1 MKPAAL
7 KPLDVKP
14 PDVKPADLMDQAM
27 ARFDGLSTTGWI
39 LLGLALLLLVV
50 VAALVWRRMRRRKAA
65 PPAAE
70 PAPPERGPDL
80 NQQLRGDW
88 RRFRRG
94 LPPPARRSL
103 DQFHPVVLLGTE
115 SAGKAQIVE
124 RFGGVAQRRVEL
136 GSGAASVDGQ
146 LRCLLGGDVL
156 LIDLAEETVRA
167 PRELVATGLR
177 RALAPTVRR
186 RQPVVVVCLSPEAL
200 DRQSEQQLA
209 ELGGALRA
217 KLDVLAGLRDEPLAV
232 RVVVSDVAGAAR
244 FDALFRLLELPGI
257 PAVLAIDDPGDEAV
271 RASLLAYADE
281 LGTALT
287 ELSPRQTLDL
297 VGFLDAVPH
306 LSGALSMVLGELFAP
321 AGELTPRPDGLY
333 LVPARG
339 GPNPL
344 AVPEAL
350 RRPGPSPL
358 LKHRL
363 IALTGTLVAAV
374 ALLFAYRVDAAGWDQ
389 ASAAAWSYEL
399 SSEREID
406 LRLAIRAYTS
416 EMRDGLVER
425 LRPGFFVT
433 GPRTVACSFVK
444 QVRQD
449 HLVDQL
455 SDGLAALP
463 ERRRPEHLLYTAAL
477 LYASRDS
484 GLRHLIQDRLDDWAA
499 AVGLEPS
506 LVIDYLRLAGPYKDE
521 GWIERLRGAAQAPPD
536 DGFDGDLDRLLR
548 LLAAGRTWEEGE
560 LGQATELATRLRPAL
575 RARAHYGAA
584 SRVLVTP
591 PLDRLAPVYKVHAD
605 RFGMLAELW
614 QNQRALEGILRSVL
628 EVPPPASGRVP
639 QTFAEL
645 AAALAPMLVA
655 PAGAAPSALVM
666 DGQEYPVDP
675 GGFVRALR
683 GSDADRLVAEFLARA
698 PEDTSLLF
706 FRDGAEDQQ
715 ASMRM
720 SWPSGLSGAR
730 SRSRIYS
737 REAFEQT
744 VKPAVVATGELIER
758 LAGRPAQ
765 AQRMRELLDDA
776 LDAYAVGYDEELER
790 LYTSF
795 AVDVTSESGA
805 RRVLAALAGKRS
817 PLRELVR
824 VVSHDAALGL
834 ADDASGRFE
843 PMLDAEERFGGLA
856 ALFQAGKG
864 GEAFVGYQD
873 VLREVGEK
881 LAAPPAA
888 GARSADG
895 LSVSR
900 AGAITLDLIAG
911 AKGNPLDALAAWEGE
926 AGLTEE
932 QAEPFRAPLR
942 AVLALGARDIERAL
956 SSWHRDLERAARAE
970 LFSRFPFDRR
980 SADDLDPEAIG
991 AWLHPKS
998 GRLTME
1004 IAPLV
1009 ASLVQRTRT
1018 GDGRW
1023 RHASAHPCG
1032 GGAVCV
1038 EVPARLLDTLDRLA
1052 SASDVFWD
1060 EAGKPRPIALE
1071 VTPRPFVLGA
1081 RGGPVPELVRLSAGE
1096 SSVFYF
1102 NQRPRRSRVE
1112 LDWTRDQVASLS
1124 VQLEQG
1130 SLSLTPPALVVGGS
1144 PWSLLRL
1151 MQQAERRGSTHTF
1164 RVPLDDARVLSVG
1177 YDVVDPSA
1185 EALGGGGPVAAE
1197 APR

>member
-1 MKPAAL
+1 MNASS
-7 KPLDVKP
+7 
-14 PDVKPADLMDQAM
+14 LMDATTTRL
-27 ARFDGLSTTGWI
+27 AGLSTSGWI
-39 LLGLALLLLVV
+39 LLGLALLLVVV
-50 VAALVWRRMRRRKAA
+50 VAALVWRRWRRGKAA
-65 PPAAE
+65 GARAAE

-80 NQQLRGDW
+80 HQQLRSDW

-94 LPPPARRSL
+94 LPAAARRSL

-115 SAGKAQIVE
+115 SAGKAALIE
-124 RFGGVAQRRVEL
+124 RFGGVGQRRVEL
-136 GSGAASVDGQ
+136 GSGAALADGQ

-156 LIDLAEETVRA
+156 LLDLAEEVVRA
-167 PRELVATGLR
+167 PRELVDAGLR
-177 RALAPTVRR
+177 RALASTLRR
-186 RQPVVVVCLSPEAL
+186 RAPVVVVCLSPEAL

-209 ELGGALRA
+209 ELGGALRS

-232 RVVVSDVAGAAR
+232 RVVVSDVPGAAR
-244 FDALFRLLELPGI
+244 FDALFRLLELPGV

-287 ELSPRQTLDL
+287 ALSPSQALEL
-297 VGFLDAVPH
+297 VGVLDALPH

-339 GPNPL
+339 GLNPL
-344 AVPEAL
+344 AVPESL

-374 ALLFAYRVDAAGWDQ
+374 ALLVAYRGDARAWDQ
-389 ASAAAWSYEL
+389 ASAAVWSYEL

-406 LRLAIRAYTS
+406 LRLAIRGYTS
-416 EMRDGLVER
+416 GVRDGLVDR
-425 LRPGFFVT
+425 LRPGFFTT
-433 GPRTVACSFVK
+433 GPSMVACSFVK

-455 SDGLAALP
+455 ADGLAMMP
-463 ERRRPEHLLYTAAL
+463 ERRRPEHLLYAAAL

-484 GLRHLIQDRLDDWAA
+484 GLRHLIEDRLDEWAV

-506 LVIDYLRLAGPYKDE
+506 LVVDYLRLAGPYLDE
-521 GWIERLRGAAQAPPD
+521 GWIERLREAAQAPPD
-536 DGFDGDLDRLLR
+536 DGFDADLDRLLS
-548 LLAAGRTWEEGE
+548 LLAAGRAWEEGE
-560 LGQATELATRLRPAL
+560 LAAAVELTTRLRPAL
-575 RARAHYGAA
+575 RARARYGAA
-584 SRVLVTP
+584 RRILVTP
-591 PLDRLAPVYKVHAD
+591 PLDRLAPVYKVHAA

-614 QNQRALEGILRSVL
+614 QNQRAIEGILQAVL
-628 EVPPPASGRVP
+628 EAPPPAPGRAP

-645 AAALAPMLVA
+645 AAAVSPMLVA
-655 PAGAAPSALVM
+655 PAGAAPSALVL
-666 DGQEYPVDP
+666 DGREYPVDP

-683 GSDADRLVAEFLARA
+683 GADAERAVAEFLARA
-698 PEDTSLLF
+698 PEDTNLLF
-706 FRDGAEDQQ
+706 FGEGAERHQL
-715 ASMRM
+715 SLRV
-720 SWPSGLSGAR
+720 SWPSGVSGAR
-730 SRSRIYS
+730 ARARIHSRQ
-737 REAFEQT
+737 AFEQT
-744 VKPAVVATGELIER
+744 VKPAVLATGELIQSLGGEPALARR
-758 LAGRPAQ
+758 LV
-765 AQRMRELLDDA
+765 ELLDEA
-776 LDAYAVGYDEELER
+776 LDAYAVGYEEELER
-790 LYTSF
+790 LYSSF
-795 AVDVTSESGA
+795 AVEVTSEAAA

-824 VVSHDAALGL
+824 VVAEDAALGL
-834 ADDASGRFE
+834 GDDASGRFD

-856 ALFQAGKG
+856 PLFNAGKG
-864 GEAFVGYQD
+864 GDEFVAYQD
-873 VLREVGEK
+873 VLRDVGEK
-881 LAAPPAA
+881 LAASPAA
-888 GARSADG
+888 AAPGADG
-895 LSVSR
+895 LSARVSR
-900 AGAITLDLIAG
+900 AGALTLGLIAG
-911 AKGNPLDALAAWEGE
+911 ARDNPLDALAAWEGE
-926 AGLTEE
+926 TGLTEE

-956 SSWHRDLERAARAE
+956 AAWNRELERAAGAE

-980 SADDLDPEAIG
+980 SADDVDPDAIG

-998 GRLTME
+998 GRLALE
-1004 IAPLV
+1004 ITPLV
-1009 ASLVQRTRT
+1009 AGLVQRTRT

-1023 RHASAHPCG
+1023 HHASARPCG
-1032 GGAVCV
+1032 GGGVCV

-1052 SASDVFWD
+1052 SSADVFWD
-1060 EAGKPRPIALE
+1060 EAGKARPIALE
-1071 VTPRPFVLGA
+1071 VTPRPFTIA
-1081 RGGPVPELVRLSAGE
+1081 APGGPVPELVRLSAGTA
-1096 SSVFYF
+1096 SVFYF

-1112 LDWTRDQVASLS
+1112 IDWTRDQVASLS

-1164 RVPLDDARVLSVG
+1164 RVPLDDARVLAVG
-1177 YDVVDPSA
+1177 YDVVDPTA
-1185 EALGGGGPVAAE
+1185 GALGGAGAVAAGSD
-1197 APR
+1197 R

>member
-1 MKPAAL
+1 M
-7 KPLDVKP
+7 
-14 PDVKPADLMDQAM
+14 KPADLKPSALMDQTF
-27 ARFDGLSTTGWI
+27 ARLDGLSTTGWI
-39 LLGLALLLLVV
+39 LLGLALLLLLV
-50 VAALVWRRMRRRKAA
+50 VAALVWRRMRRRRAA
-65 PPAAE
+65 RPTAE
-70 PAPPERGPDL
+70 PAAPERGPDL

-94 LPPPARRSL
+94 LPAPARRSL

-115 SAGKAQIVE
+115 SAGKAQIIE

-136 GSGAASVDGQ
+136 GSGAALVDGQ

-167 PRELVATGLR
+167 PRELVAAGLR

-257 PAVLAIDDPGDEAV
+257 PSVLPIDDPGDEAV

-287 ELSPRQTLDL
+287 QLTPREALEL
-297 VGFLDAVPH
+297 VGFLDALPH

-363 IALTGTLVAAV
+363 IALTGSLVAAV
-374 ALLFAYRVDAAGWDQ
+374 ALLFAYRLDAASWDQ

-406 LRLAIRAYTS
+406 LRLAIRAYTG
-416 EMRDGLVER
+416 EVRDGLVDR
-425 LRPGFFVT
+425 LRPGFFTT

-449 HLVDQL
+449 HLLDQL
-455 SDGLAALP
+455 SDGLAAMP
-463 ERRRPEHLLYTAAL
+463 ERRRPEHLLYAAAL

-484 GLRHLIQDRLDDWAA
+484 GLRHLVQDRLDDWAA
-499 AVGLEPS
+499 ALGLEPS
-506 LVIDYLRLAGPYKDE
+506 LVIDYLRMAGPYRDE
-521 GWIERLRGAAQAPPD
+521 GWIERLREAAQAPPD
-536 DGFDGDLDRLLR
+536 DGFDAELDRLLR

-560 LGQATELATRLRPAL
+560 LAQATELATRLRPAL
-575 RARAHYGAA
+575 RARARYGAA

-591 PLDRLAPVYKVHAD
+591 PLDRLAPVYKVHAA

-628 EVPPPASGRVP
+628 EAPPPATGRAP

-645 AAALAPMLVA
+645 VAALSPMLVT
-655 PAGAAPSALVM
+655 PAGAAPGALVM
-666 DGQEYPVDP
+666 DGEEYPVDP

-683 GSDADRLVAEFLARA
+683 ASDADRMVAEFLARA
-698 PEDTSLLF
+698 SEDTSLLF
-706 FRDGAEDQQ
+706 FRDGAEGQQ
-715 ASMRM
+715 ASLRV
-720 SWPSGLSGAR
+720 SWPSGLEGAR
-730 SRSRIYS
+730 TRTRIYS

-744 VKPAVVATGELIER
+744 VKPAVIATGELIER

-765 AQRMRELLDDA
+765 AQRLRELLDEA
-776 LDAYAVGYDEELER
+776 LDAYAVGYGEELER
-790 LYTSF
+790 LYASF
-795 AVDVTSESGA
+795 AVDVTSETGA

-834 ADDASGRFE
+834 ADDASDRFE

-856 ALFQAGKG
+856 ALFQADKG

-888 GARSADG
+888 GARGGGDG

-900 AGAITLDLIAG
+900 SGALTLDLIAG
-911 AKGNPLDALAAWEGE
+911 ARGNPLDALAAWEGE
-926 AGLTEE
+926 TGLTEE

-956 SSWHRDLERAARAE
+956 AAWNRELERAAGAE
-970 LFSRFPFDRR
+970 MFSRFPFDRR
-980 SADDLDPEAIG
+980 SADDVDPEAIG

-998 GRLTME
+998 GRLTIE
-1004 IAPLV
+1004 ITPVV
-1009 ASLVQRTRT
+1009 ASLVQRRRT

-1023 RHASAHPCG
+1023 HHASAHPCG
-1032 GGAVCV
+1032 GDGVCV

-1052 SASDVFWD
+1052 SATDVFWD
-1060 EAGKPRPIALE
+1060 EAGKPRPIALQ
-1071 VTPRPFVLGA
+1071 VTPRPFTVAA

-1112 LDWTRDQVASLS
+1112 VDWTRDQVASLS

-1164 RVPLDDARVLSVG
+1164 RVPLDDARVLAVG
-1177 YDVVDPSA
+1177 YDVVDPTI
-1185 EALGGGGPVAAE
+1185 EALGGGGAVAAE
-1197 APR
+1197 TPR